1 MAQFKRKKVNSK
13 ATKGQAKDSIFK
25 SKKFWIIFSSI
36 VAGLIVI
43 GVTIG
48 LIVYFVTKTDEN
60 EIQDYFGGEATNL
73 TYEYEGKN
81 VEFTKMS
88 YDGVLMHH
96 NVVDG
101 GENTFIPN
109 IFVFAANLKTFYAD
123 KAIDDGKDKD
133 EEGVTFLYDETG
145 ANNKSIL
152 IENALPTSDDDGK
165 QLNDLFDFTKGT
177 DDRETRL
184 GPERACAQG
193 WVSVDAMKHAIAIT
207 TVLACIVGL
216 PLVPY
221 GGMEM
226 ILVGFFC
233 VLFCFLYT
241 THLSYMGLGDLLVL
255 VFFGVVPVTVTY
267 YLQMHNITAEVVVAS
282 IACGVVIDALLLV
295 NNFRDRDTDRV
306 AGKNTLV
313 VHIGAEA
320 TLGVYLGVG
329 IGATL
334 LGLLF
339 WMNGHLLAFAFPFVY
354 LVLHFF
360 TYLKMKKIWQGKAL
374 NECLGETARNIF
386 VYGLTVAL
394 GVLLS

>member
-1 MAQFKRKKVNSK
+1 MDNKTIEKNSIK
-13 ATKGQAKDSIFK
+13 A
-25 SKKFWIIFSSI
+25 WILAARPKTLTGAA
-36 VAGLIVI
+36 VPVM
-43 GVTIG
+43 IG
-48 LIVYFVTKTDEN
+48 LALAFADSQQDGNKPFSWIAATLCMLFAFIMQIDANFV
-60 EIQDYFGGEATNL
+60 
-73 TYEYEGKN
+73 
-81 VEFTKMS
+81 
-88 YDGVLMHH
+88 
-96 NVVDG
+96 
-101 GENTFIPN
+101 
-109 IFVFAANLKTFYAD
+109 
-123 KAIDDGKDKD
+123 
-133 EEGVTFLYDETG
+133 
-145 ANNKSIL
+145 
-152 IENALPTSDDDGK
+152 
-165 QLNDLFDFTKGT
+165 NDLFDFTKGT

-216 PLVPY
+216 PLVLY

>member
-1 MAQFKRKKVNSK
+1 MDNKTIEKNSIK
-13 ATKGQAKDSIFK
+13 A
-25 SKKFWIIFSSI
+25 WILAARPKTLTGAA
-36 VAGLIVI
+36 VPVM
-43 GVTIG
+43 IG
-48 LIVYFVTKTDEN
+48 LALAFADSQQDGNKPFSWIAATLCMLFAFIMQIDANFV
-60 EIQDYFGGEATNL
+60 
-73 TYEYEGKN
+73 
-81 VEFTKMS
+81 
-88 YDGVLMHH
+88 
-96 NVVDG
+96 
-101 GENTFIPN
+101 
-109 IFVFAANLKTFYAD
+109 
-123 KAIDDGKDKD
+123 
-133 EEGVTFLYDETG
+133 
-145 ANNKSIL
+145 
-152 IENALPTSDDDGK
+152 
-165 QLNDLFDFTKGT
+165 NDLFDFTKGT

-216 PLVPY
+216 PLVLY

-267 YLQMHNITAEVVVAS
+267 YLQMHNITTEVVVAS

>member
-1 MAQFKRKKVNSK
+1 MDNKTIEKNSIK
-13 ATKGQAKDSIFK
+13 A
-25 SKKFWIIFSSI
+25 WILAARPKTLTGAA
-36 VAGLIVI
+36 VPVM
-43 GVTIG
+43 IG
-48 LIVYFVTKTDEN
+48 LALAFADSQQDGNKPFSWIAATLCMLFAFIMQIDANFV
-60 EIQDYFGGEATNL
+60 
-73 TYEYEGKN
+73 
-81 VEFTKMS
+81 
-88 YDGVLMHH
+88 
-96 NVVDG
+96 
-101 GENTFIPN
+101 
-109 IFVFAANLKTFYAD
+109 
-123 KAIDDGKDKD
+123 
-133 EEGVTFLYDETG
+133 
-145 ANNKSIL
+145 
-152 IENALPTSDDDGK
+152 
-165 QLNDLFDFTKGT
+165 NDLFDFTKGT

-216 PLVPY
+216 PLVLY

-339 WMNGHLLAFAFPFVY
+339 WMNGHLLAFVLPFVY
-354 LVLHFF
+354 LALHFF